1 MSDKQKI
8 GRGAVLYHLAVVS
21 VLLLLL
27 AMGWWSA
34 NMRVASLDTEMRERL
49 LREAVVIADTL
60 NPDLVRQLTFT
71 AADKGGAAF
80 ECIREQMLAVGK
92 TFLHRGVWSES
103 LREGKLFFGPET
115 YSENDPVYSPPGTEY
130 RLPPA
135 ANLQVF
141 KDKHPVTIGPYQDE
155 YGTFVSALVPVLDP
169 DNSAVLM
176 VVCVDIMANDW
187 QAKLNA
193 ARITPLLSMLALI
206 LLLAG
211 GAIAIRRRNR
221 RDILDKLKFRKW
233 IIAPVALAML
243 GGLLLYG
250 TFEYWEMDA
259 EFRQNVLRSM
269 EQTRIAYN
277 QTVAANVTL
286 LRSQIDHIAGDPM
299 LLKAWRERDRVALN
313 ALVQPV
319 FKQLKQKYGITH
331 YSLIAPDRTCFLRA
345 HQPDRCGDLIARHTL
360 LVAEKTGADAW
371 GSELDSLGPLTL
383 RYVRPWKQDGI
394 VIGYLELGVEIDNIG
409 AHLATEMN
417 LDVLTVVRKEYT
429 TLENF
434 EAGRQIFGFSGQW
447 DAYPDFVMTHQT
459 IPVLPEEL
467 SRWLEHAHSRST
479 EPDMTNIR
487 LGKKRFACGVILLFD
502 SASRNVANLIS
513 LRDVTSELSEKRNS
527 LFFGLSLTAFLFGGI
542 LVLLWS
548 IAGLAEQ
555 RLGVTVKKLLESE
568 VRLKQLAEHGRI
580 IAWEVDE
587 KGLYSYVSN
596 AVNSVLGYR
605 PDELVGQM
613 HFYDLHPESGRKTFK
628 KDTFA
633 VFVKGEPFHNLIN
646 AAQTKDGRQIWL
658 SSSGFPLLKTDGTL
672 RGYRGSDTDITE
684 RNALLAVLAN
694 SEKKYR
700 GLVESTQ
707 TGFLI
712 LDGQGRVV
720 DANAEYVRMSGHH
733 ELGEILGRYVIEWTA
748 AHSREKNKL
757 AVASCISDGIIKGL
771 EIDYKDADGRITS
784 IEIDATVQGEGDDL
798 RIMSLCHDITERKR
812 ADSYREMGLEVMQIL
827 NELENLPDFVQRV
840 ITVLKNNSGVDAVGI
855 RLQDGDDFPYF
866 AQKGFSRD
874 FMLMEKTLAERGV
887 DGGLCRDKDG
897 NANLECIC
905 GLVISGKTNPTFPN
919 FTHRGSF
926 WTNDSFSMLDL
937 RPDQVPWRHP
947 RYQCIHH
954 AYASMA
960 LVPIRGKDR
969 IVGLIQFNDRRKGYF
984 TIETVQLLEGIA
996 SDIGATLIRKQTEAA
1011 LRESEKR
1018 FMEILYASMDAIL
1031 LIDADTFV
1039 DCNEAAAKMLG
1050 YPDKKQFL
1058 MTHPSKLSPPFQ
1070 PDGKNSFQKANEMMG
1085 TAFEKGYH
1093 RFEWMHRKVNGD
1105 DFPVEV
1111 SLTPVAV
1118 KGKNVLHCV
1127 WRDITEYNR
1136 AMEAQGKM
1144 EEQIHQAQKLAAIGQ
1159 LAGGIAH
1166 DFNNQLASIMG
1177 YADMLYKSLEDETLK
1192 SKAEKILDSSER
1204 SADLIKNLMA
1214 FSTKGN
1220 YMTVPVNVNKLIEEV
1235 TFLIAHSIDRTIK
1248 IKSVLK
1254 SSSATILGDPS
1265 HLQNALLNLAL
1276 NARDAMPD
1284 GGEIVFTSDEVDM
1297 EDVFTGEEERQEAAK
1312 GRWLKICVI
1321 DDGIGMD
1328 DNVKNHIFEPFFT
1341 TKPQGKGTGMGL
1353 ASVYGTVKHHN
1364 GVINVKSAIGEGTA
1378 FSLFFPLLDVGTVK
1392 GVADEVKTDS
1402 KNAEPRPD
1410 TPSKKSKILL
1420 ADDETTL
1427 RDMVFEIISSEG
1439 HEVVTC
1445 DNGLEAVDIY
1455 RREWQEIDLVL
1466 LDMMMP
1472 EMNGKSAFLEMRS
1485 INRNI
1490 RAILMSGYSI
1500 EGEAQFLVDAGAK
1513 GFITKPFDID
1523 ILLKAV
1529 EEALK

>member
-1 MSDKQKI
+1 
-8 GRGAVLYHLAVVS
+8 
-21 VLLLLL
+21 
-27 AMGWWSA
+27 MGWWSA
-34 NMRVASLDTEMRERL
+34 NMRVVSLDTEMRERL

-71 AADKGGAAF
+71 AADKGSPAF
-80 ECIREQMLAVGK
+80 DCIREQMLAVGK
-92 TFLHRGVWSES
+92 TFFHRGVWSES
-103 LREGKLFFGPET
+103 LREGRLFFGPES
-115 YSENDPVYSPPGTEY
+115 YAENDPVFSPPGTEY

-155 YGTFVSALVPVLDP
+155 YGTFVSALVPVLEP
-169 DNSAVLM
+169 DSGAVLM
-176 VVCVDIMANDW
+176 VVCIDIMANDW

-299 LLKAWRERDRVALN
+299 LLKAWQERDRVALN

-331 YSLIAPDRTCFLRA
+331 YSLIAPDRVCFLRA
-345 HQPDRCGDLIARHTL
+345 HQPELCGDLIDRHTL

-371 GSELDSLGPLTL
+371 GAELDPLGPFTL

-394 VIGYLELGVEIDNIG
+394 VIGYLDMGVEIDNIG
-409 AHLATEMN
+409 ARLATEMN
-417 LDVLTVVRKEYT
+417 LDILTGIRKEYT

-434 EAGRQIFGFSGQW
+434 EAGRRIFGFSGQW
-447 DAYPDFVMTHQT
+447 DDYPDFVMTHQT

-467 SRWLEHAHSRST
+467 SRWLEHPHSRTT

-487 LGKKRFACGVILLFD
+487 FGEKRFACGVIRLFD
-502 SASRNVANLIS
+502 AASRNVANLIS
-513 LRDVTSELSEKRNS
+513 LRDVTTELSETRNS
-527 LFFGLSLTAFLFGGI
+527 LVFGLSLTTLLFGGI

-555 RLGVTVKKLLESE
+555 KLGATVKKLLESE
-568 VRLKQLAEHGRI
+568 VRLKQLAQHGRI

-587 KGLYSYVSN
+587 KGLYSYVSS
-596 AVNSVLGYR
+596 AAKSVLGYR
-605 PDELVGQM
+605 PDELVGRM
-613 HFYDLHPESGRKTFK
+613 HFYDLYPESGREPFK
-628 KDTFA
+628 KDAFA
-633 VFVKGEPFHNLIN
+633 IFVKREPFQNLIN

-684 RNALLAVLAN
+684 RNAAIAVLAN
-694 SEKKYR
+694 SERKYR

-733 ELGEILGRYVIEWTA
+733 ELGEILGRHVIEWTA

-771 EIDYKDADGRITS
+771 EIDYRDADGRIIS
-784 IEIDATVQGEGDDL
+784 IEIDATVEGAGDAL
-798 RIMSLCHDITERKR
+798 RVMSLCHDITERKR
-812 ADSYREMGLEVMQIL
+812 ADAYREMGLEVLQIL
-827 NELENLPDFVQRV
+827 NAPGDLPDFAQRV
-840 ITVLKNNSGVDAVGI
+840 INVLKNRTGIDAVGI
-855 RLQDGDDFPYF
+855 RLQDCDDFPYF
-866 AQKGFSRD
+866 AQKGFFKD
-874 FMLMEKTLAERGV
+874 FLLMENTLVERGA

-897 NANLECIC
+897 NASLECIC
-905 GLVISGKTNPTFPN
+905 GLVISGKTDPTFPN

-926 WTNDSFSMLDL
+926 WTNDSFPILDL
-937 RPDQVPWRHP
+937 RLDQVPWRHP
-947 RYQCIHH
+947 RNQCIHH

-969 IVGLIQFNDRRKGYF
+969 IVGLIHLNDRRKGYF
-984 TIETVQLLEGIA
+984 TIETVELLEGIA
-996 SDIGATLIRKQTEAA
+996 SDIGATLVRKQTEAT

-1018 FMEILYASMDAIL
+1018 FMDVIYASHDAIL
-1031 LIDADTFV
+1031 LIDGERFV
-1039 DCNEAAAKMLG
+1039 DCNEATVKMLG
-1050 YPDKKQFL
+1050 YSNKAQFL
-1058 MTHPSKLSPPFQ
+1058 MTHPSELSPPVQ
-1070 PDGKNSFQKANEMMG
+1070 PDGESSFQKANEIMG

-1093 RFEWMHRKVNGD
+1093 RFEWIHRKANGD

-1111 SLTPVAV
+1111 SLTPVAI
-1118 KGKNVLHCV
+1118 KGKNMLHCV
-1127 WRDITEYNR
+1127 WRDITEYKQ

-1144 EEQIHQAQKLAAIGQ
+1144 ERQIHQSQKLAAIGQ

-1177 YADMLYKSLEDETLK
+1177 YADILYKSLEDETLK
-1192 SKAEKILDSSER
+1192 SKAERILDSSER
-1204 SADLIKNLMA
+1204 SAELIKNLMA
-1214 FSTKGN
+1214 FSTKVN
-1220 YMTVPVNVNKLIEEV
+1220 YLTAPVNINKLIEEV
-1235 TFLIAHSIDRTIK
+1235 IFLIVHSIDRTIK

-1254 SSSATILGDPS
+1254 SSSATITGDLS

-1284 GGEIVFTSDEVDM
+1284 GGEIVFTTEDVDM
-1297 EDVFTGEEERQEAAK
+1297 EDVFTGEEERQEAVK

-1328 DNVKNHIFEPFFT
+1328 DNVKNHLFEPFFT

-1364 GVINVKSAIGEGTA
+1364 GVINVKSAIAEGTE
-1378 FSLFFPLLDVGTVK
+1378 FSLFFPLFDVGNVK
-1392 GVADEVKTDS
+1392 GVEDAAMTDS
-1402 KNAEPRPD
+1402 KNAEPGPA
-1410 TPSKKSKILL
+1410 TPSKKYKILL
-1420 ADDETTL
+1420 GDDDTTL
-1427 RDMVFEIISSEG
+1427 RDMIFEIISSEG
-1439 HEVVTC
+1439 HEVVAC

-1455 RREWQEIDLVL
+1455 RREWREIDLVL

-1472 EMNGKSAFLEMRS
+1472 EMNGKNAFLEMKT

-1500 EGEAQFLVDAGAK
+1500 EGEAQFLIDAGAK
-1513 GFITKPFDID
+1513 GFIPKPFDIE
-1523 ILLKAV
+1523 ILLKTV
-1529 EEALK
+1529 EDALK